1 VNKMNFKEK
10 YKQISDKITNK
21 KFMNNLLIIL
31 IVGTMLLI
39 AASVFKADKSQ
50 EDVFKKDENKEKV
63 IENNYMEDY
72 AMLLERK
79 LENILGEIKGVG
91 KVKVMITL
99 EETTEKIPAMN
110 TTQNQEKT
118 SEKDSQGGVREIIR
132 EDSSIQV
139 VTRGSEGNI
148 IVLKE
153 IKPKVKGVIVVAEGA
168 ENIEIKEELY
178 QAVKTALGISG
189 NKVEVY
195 SSN

>member
-1 VNKMNFKEK
+1 MNFKEK
-10 YKQISDKITNK
+10 YKKISDKIINK

-31 IVGTMLLI
+31 IIGAMLLI
-39 AASVFKADKSQ
+39 AASALKGEKSQ
-50 EDVFKKDENKEKV
+50 EEVFKKDEKKEKV

-153 IKPKVKGVIVVAEGA
+153 IKPEVKGVIVVAEGA
-168 ENIEIKEELY
+168 ENIEVKEKLY

-189 NKVEVY
+189 NRVEVY

>member
-1 VNKMNFKEK
+1 MNFKEK

>member
-1 VNKMNFKEK
+1 MNFKEK
-10 YKQISDKITNK
+10 YKKISDKIINK

-31 IVGTMLLI
+31 IIGAMLLI
-39 AASVFKADKSQ
+39 AASALKSEKSQ
-50 EDVFKKDENKEKV
+50 EEVFKKDEKKEKV

-153 IKPKVKGVIVVAEGA
+153 IKPEVKGVIVVAEGA
-168 ENIEIKEELY
+168 ENIEVKEKLY

-189 NKVEVY
+189 NRVEVY

>member
-1 VNKMNFKEK
+1 
-10 YKQISDKITNK
+10 
-21 KFMNNLLIIL
+21 
-31 IVGTMLLI
+31 
-39 AASVFKADKSQ
+39 
-50 EDVFKKDENKEKV
+50 
-63 IENNYMEDY
+63 
-72 AMLLERK
+72 
-79 LENILGEIKGVG
+79 
-91 KVKVMITL
+91 MITL

-139 VTRGSEGNI
+139 VTRGSEGKI

-153 IKPKVKGVIVVAEGA
+153 IKPEVKGVIVVAEGA
-168 ENIEIKEELY
+168 ENIEVKEKLY

-189 NKVEVY
+189 NRVEVY

>member
-1 VNKMNFKEK
+1 MNFKEK

-195 SSN
+195 FSN